1 MAKNNAAKE
10 PEGIET
16 IAENRRARYD
26 YEIGDTF
33 EAGMELRGSEVKSLR
48 ARHVN
53 FGDTYAI
60 VKNGEVFLV
69 GLKIEAYKEA
79 THEQHEVDRTRR
91 LLLHT
96 EEIRRLQRAVE
107 HKGCTLV
114 PLKLYFKKGWA
125 KVRLGIAKGKT
136 KGDRREDV
144 KRREADREVARALR
158 RGG

>member
-1 MAKNNAAKE
+1 MGKKKVDKE

-26 YEIGDTF
+26 YEIGETF

-60 VKNGEVFLV
+60 IKHGEVFLV
-69 GLKIEAYKEA
+69 GLKIEAYKQA
-79 THEQHEVDRTRR
+79 THEQHEIDRTRR
-91 LLLHT
+91 LLLHAD
-96 EEIRRLQRAVE
+96 EIRRLQRAVE
-107 HKGCTLV
+107 HKGSTLV

-125 KVRLGIAKGKT
+125 KVRLGVAQGKT
-136 KGDRREDV
+136 KGDRREDL
-144 KRREADREVARALR
+144 KRRDADREVARAMR